1 MRFFHI
7 RTARRIILFLALAPG
22 FLIPGL
28 CFGQGRGRN
37 ASIMTSP
44 LVGLLPKAAEW
55 QPAENPQQYLPDSLF
70 EYIDGAAE
78 SYLGYDFQ
86 ELVVAQYKSKSV
98 PAGSLTVEVYDMG
111 NPRQA
116 FGIYSA
122 ERYPDTR
129 FLAAGIQGYY
139 EEGNLNFL
147 VGRYYVK
154 LMCYDCGPSA
164 EKMLRDVAGE
174 ISNRVEDKGGFPSI
188 LSSFPRSGL
197 VPNSEKFIL
206 RNFQGLSFLRNGYQ
220 ASYKLEGREFECF
233 IVDTPG
239 EAQAEAAAKQ
249 YLDNYRRAG
258 LEIKAAEP
266 GSTFKDK
273 YLLNVF
279 VARTGRFLC
288 GVTRVADHQEAAGRT
303 TLGLLVKSLASAKRP

>member
-1 MRFFHI
+1 MTFFHS
-7 RTARRIILFLALAPG
+7 RTARARFLFLALAPG
-22 FLIPGL
+22 LLIPAF
-28 CFGQGRGRN
+28 CFGQGRGQN
-37 ASIMTSP
+37 APVMTSP
-44 LVGLLPKAAEW
+44 LVGLLPRAADW
-55 QPAENPQQYLPDSLF
+55 QPAERPQQYLPDSLF
-70 EYIDGAAE
+70 QYIDGAAE
-78 SYLGYDFQ
+78 SYLGYNFQ

-111 NPRQA
+111 TPRQA
-116 FGIYSA
+116 FGIYSV

-129 FLAAGIQGYY
+129 FLAAGVQGYY
-139 EEGNLNFL
+139 EEGSLNFL

-154 LMCYDCGPSA
+154 MMCYDCGPSA
-164 EKMLRDVAGE
+164 EKMLTDVAGE
-174 ISNRVEDKGGFPSI
+174 ISGRVPEKGGFPSI

-206 RNFQGLSFLRNGYQ
+206 RNFQGLSFLQNGYQ
-220 ASYKLEGREFECF
+220 ADYKLEGREFECF
-233 IVDTPG
+233 IVENPG
-239 EAQAEAAAKQ
+239 EAQAEAVAKQ

-258 LEIKAAEP
+258 LEVKPADP

-279 VARTGRFLC
+279 VARVGRFLC
-288 GVTRVADHQEAAGRT
+288 GVSRVADGQEAMGRT

>member
-1 MRFFHI
+1 MKVFAV
-7 RTARRIILFLALAPG
+7 TSARRSLLALAVAAG
-22 FLIPGL
+22 ILIPGL
-28 CFGQGRGRN
+28 GLGQGQGRE
-37 ASIMTSP
+37 ASILTSP
-44 LVGLLPKAAEW
+44 LAGLLPKAADW
-55 QPAENPQQYLPDSLF
+55 QPAEKSQQYLPDSLF

-78 SYLGYDFQ
+78 SYLGYDFR
-86 ELVVAQYKSKSV
+86 ELVVAQYKSKGV

-122 ERYPDTR
+122 ERYPETR
-129 FLAAGIQGYY
+129 FLAAGVQGYY
-139 EEGNLNFL
+139 EEGSLNFL

-164 EKMLRDVAGE
+164 EKMLTSVAGE
-174 ISNRVEDKGGFPSI
+174 ISSRVGDKGGFPSI
-188 LSSFPRSGL
+188 LSFFPRPGL

-206 RNFQGLSFLRNGYQ
+206 RNFQGLSFLQNGYQ

-239 EAQAEAAAKQ
+239 GAQAEAVSKQ

-258 LEIKAAEP
+258 VEVKPAEP

-279 VARTGRFLC
+279 VTRVGRFLC
-288 GVTRVADHQEAAGRT
+288 GVTRVPDGQEAAGRT
-303 TLGLLVKSLASAKRP
+303 YLGLLAKLLTSAKRP

>member
-1 MRFFHI
+1 MTFFHS
-7 RTARRIILFLALAPG
+7 RTARRSFLFLALAPG
-22 FLIPGL
+22 LLIPGL

-37 ASIMTSP
+37 ASVMTSP
-44 LVGLLPKAAEW
+44 LVGLLPKAADW
-55 QPAENPQQYLPDSLF
+55 QPAERPQQYLPDSLY

-78 SYLGYDFQ
+78 SYLGYDFR
-86 ELVVAQYKSKSV
+86 ELVVAQYKSKGV
-98 PAGSLTVEVYDMG
+98 PAGSMTVEVYDMG

-139 EEGNLNFL
+139 EEGSLNFL

-164 EKMLRDVAGE
+164 EKMLTAVAGE
-174 ISNRVEDKGGFPSI
+174 VSGRVQDKGGFPSI

-206 RNFQGLSFLRNGYQ
+206 RNFQGLSFLQNGYQ
-220 ASYKLEGREFECF
+220 AGYKLEGREFECF
-233 IVDTPG
+233 IVENQG
-239 EAQAEAAAKQ
+239 EAQAEAVAKQ

-258 LEIKAAEP
+258 LEVKPAEP

-279 VARTGRFLC
+279 VARVGRFLC
-288 GVTRVADHQEAAGRT
+288 GVTRVADGQEAAGRT
-303 TLGLLVKSLASAKRP
+303 TLGLLVKLLASAKRP